1 MKYAIVSTWNGEGYS
16 YQNTAEIKE
25 FKNDSEAQNYLR
37 ELFFESVPKANA
49 EETDG
54 CISYELGDDQGSFV
68 FIRNA
73 ELIYGI
79 MILTNVNEIHPL
91 LSKKDWLKH
100 ISHAV
105 QQSDPDETD
114 ELDLSDE
121 SIFIGAYDSDYDY
134 QFVRLDY
141 GLVKVD

>member
-16 YQNTAEIKE
+16 YQNTAELKE
-25 FKNDSEAQNYLR
+25 FKNDSEAQIYLR
-37 ELFFESVPKANA
+37 QLLNEQDATSDAT
-49 EETDG
+49 ETDG
-54 CISYELGDDQGSFV
+54 CITYEIGDDQGSFV

-73 ELIYGI
+73 ELIFGI
-79 MILTNVNEIHPL
+79 MILANVNEVHPL

-100 ISHAV
+100 LKRAV
-105 QQSDPDETD
+105 QQSDPDDLD

-121 SIFIGAYDSDYDY
+121 SIFICAYDSDYDY
-134 QFVRLDY
+134 QFVKLNY